1 MENNLVYWVWLHQAL
16 KHGNNRVEN
25 IRSSYGS
32 VKEFYNAGEM
42 GWRLCGCFT
51 NSQIYSMS
59 NFTLEEAE
67 IILKKSYKLGYDV
80 ISIEDERY
88 PELLLN
94 IHNPPCVIY
103 TCGDISCL
111 SGRLSIS
118 IVGTR
123 KATKNGLKTA
133 YDISYDLAKS
143 GAVIISGGALGVD
156 SEAHKGALDA
166 GGKTVAVLGCGIDYP
181 YLLDQKSLR
190 DKISQNGALISE
202 YPPGF
207 EPTAYT
213 FPIRNRIISVLS
225 KGTLIIE
232 AGEKSGSLIT
242 ANLANDQNRDVFV
255 TPIEN
260 GFEEKFKGSLAL
272 IEDGAAVVTCA
283 EDILKEYDNNFQS
296 GLPPLNLCNIKKLKV
311 HKIKKEGQ
319 KEIKNIE
326 EKPPEK
332 EIPEEYK
339 PVYNALLGGKMHID
353 KLSEILNLPIKDL
366 NLKLIE
372 MELLGLVAAS
382 SGKMYEIIKK

>member
-1 MENNLVYWVWLHQAL
+1 MENNLVYWVWLQQAL
-16 KHGNNRVEN
+16 KHGNNRIEN
-25 IRSSYGS
+25 IRNSYS
-32 VKEFYNAGEM
+32 DIKEFYSAGEM

-51 NSQIYSMS
+51 NPQIYSMS

-88 PELLLN
+88 PKLLLN

-103 TCGDISCL
+103 ASGDISCL
-111 SGRLSIS
+111 SERLSIS

-133 YDISYDLAKS
+133 YRISYDLAKS
-143 GAVIISGGALGVD
+143 GVVIISGGALGVD

-181 YLLDQKSLR
+181 YLLAQKSLR

-213 FPIRNRIISVLS
+213 FPVRNRIISGLS

-255 TPIEN
+255 THVEN

-272 IEDGAAVVTCA
+272 IEDTCA
-283 EDILKEYDNNFQS
+283 KDILKEYGNNFQS
-296 GLPPLNLCNIKKLKV
+296 GLPHLNLCNIKKFKI
-311 HKIKKEGQ
+311 HKIKKEDA
-319 KEIKNIE
+319 EIKKIE
-326 EKPPEK
+326 EKTPKK

-353 KLSEILNLPIKDL
+353 ELSEALNLPIKDL

-372 MELLGLVAAS
+372 MELLGLVEAS

>member
-1 MENNLVYWVWLHQAL
+1 MENNLVYWVWLQQAL
-16 KHGNNRVEN
+16 KHGNNRIEN
-25 IRSSYGS
+25 IRLSYS
-32 VKEFYNAGEM
+32 DIKEFYSAGEM

-51 NSQIYSMS
+51 NSQIYNMNS
-59 NFTLEEAE
+59 FTLEEAE
-67 IILKKSYKLGYDV
+67 IILKKSYNLGYDV

-94 IHNPPCVIY
+94 IPNPPCVIY
-103 TCGDISCL
+103 ACGDISCL
-111 SGRLSIS
+111 KNSLTIA

-123 KATKNGLKTA
+123 KATKNGLKIA
-133 YDISYDLAKS
+133 YDISYGLAKN

-156 SEAHKGALDA
+156 SAAHKGAIDA

-181 YLLDQKSLR
+181 YLLTQKNLR
-190 DKISQNGALISE
+190 NKISKNGALISE

-213 FPIRNRIISVLS
+213 FPIRNRIISGLS
-225 KGTLIIE
+225 KGTLIVE

-255 TPIEN
+255 TPVEN
-260 GFEEKFKGSLAL
+260 GFEEKFKGSMAL
-272 IEDGAAVVTCA
+272 IEDGATVVTCA
-283 EDILKEYDNNFQS
+283 EDILKEYNNRFES
-296 GLPPLNLCNIKKLKV
+296 ALPPINLYNIKNLKI
-311 HKIKKEGQ
+311 HKIKEESKKT
-319 KEIKNIE
+319 KEIKENL
-326 EKPPEK
+326 KDVK
-332 EIPEEYK
+332 IPEEYK
-339 PVYNALLGGKMHID
+339 KIYNVLLDGKMHID
-353 KLSEILNLPIKDL
+353 KLSEALDLPIKDL

>member
-1 MENNLVYWVWLHQAL
+1 MENNLVYWVWLQQAL
-16 KHGNNRVEN
+16 KHGNNRIEN
-25 IRSSYGS
+25 IRNSYS
-32 VKEFYNAGEM
+32 NIKEFYSAGEM

-51 NSQIYSMS
+51 NPQIYSMS

-133 YDISYDLAKS
+133 YDISYDLAKN

-181 YLLDQKSLR
+181 YLLAQKSLR

-213 FPIRNRIISVLS
+213 FPVRNRIISGLS

-255 TPIEN
+255 THVEN

-283 EDILKEYDNNFQS
+283 EDILKEYGNNFQS
-296 GLPPLNLCNIKKLKV
+296 GLPHLNLCNIKKLKI
-311 HKIKKEGQ
+311 HKIKKEDA
-319 KEIKNIE
+319 EIKKIE
-326 EKPPEK
+326 EKPPKK

-372 MELLGLVAAS
+372 MELLGLVAPC

>member
-1 MENNLVYWVWLHQAL
+1 MESNLIYWIWLQQAL
-16 KHGNNRVEN
+16 KHGNNRIEN
-25 IRSSYGS
+25 VRTSYDDI
-32 VKEFYNAGEM
+32 KEFYSAGEM

-59 NFTLEEAE
+59 SFTLEEAE
-67 IILKKSYKLGYDV
+67 IILKKSYNLGYDV

-88 PELLLN
+88 PKLLQN
-94 IHNPPCVIY
+94 IQNPPCVIY

-111 SGRLSIS
+111 KDSLTIA

-123 KATKNGLKTA
+123 KATENGLKIA
-133 YDISYDLAKS
+133 YDISYGLAKS
-143 GAVIISGGALGVD
+143 GAVVISGGALGVD
-156 SEAHKGALDA
+156 SAAHKGAMDA

-181 YLLDQKSLR
+181 YLMIQKGLR
-190 DKISQNGALISE
+190 NKISENGTLISE

-213 FPIRNRIISVLS
+213 FPIRNRIISGLS

-255 TPIEN
+255 TPIKN
-260 GFEEKFKGSLAL
+260 GYEEKFKGSLAL
-272 IEDGAAVVTCA
+272 IEDGATVVSCA
-283 EDILKEYDNNFQS
+283 EDILKEYNGRFESN
-296 GLPPLNLCNIKKLKV
+296 LPLINLCNIKNLKI
-311 HKIKKEGQ
+311 HKIKEDKKIQEKH
-319 KEIKNIE
+319 KEIE
-326 EKPPEK
+326 V
-332 EIPEEYK
+332 PEEYRLI
-339 PVYNALLGGKMHID
+339 YNALLDGKMHID

-372 MELLGLVAAS
+372 MELLGLVAVN
-382 SGKMYEIIKK
+382 SGKIYEVIKK

>member
-213 FPIRNRIISVLS
+213 FPIRNRIISGLS